1 MLMKF
6 KTELFMLLTA
16 IGLFT
21 ISTILYSYATG
32 NGALVLAL
40 TSHPYRDYAIPVAS
54 FGSILM
60 AAATVS
66 YSKRSK
72 NLP

>member
-6 KTELFMLLTA
+6 KIELFMLLTA

-21 ISTILYSYATG
+21 VSTILYSTRIE
-32 NGALVLAL
+32 ALAQAL
-40 TSHPYRDYAIPVAS
+40 SSYPYRVYAIPVAS
-54 FGSILM
+54 FGSVLM

-66 YSKRSK
+66 YAKRSK
-72 NLP
+72 NCP